1 MDADYADFQDI
12 NVFKRAFAIP
22 KSPSPSPLPRSG
34 GEGWGEGARRSG
46 KMTVFVKTV
55 GTLKSLEEETTFV
68 PMDVPLQTSV
78 SQIIERLKL
87 NDWEVGFILVN
98 GARGTTESILQEG
111 DQLTLIAPLVGG

>member
-1 MDADYADFQDI
+1 
-12 NVFKRAFAIP
+12 
-22 KSPSPSPLPRSG
+22 
-34 GEGWGEGARRSG
+34 
-46 KMTVFVKTV
+46 MTIFVKTV

-78 SQIIERLKL
+78 SQIIERLNL